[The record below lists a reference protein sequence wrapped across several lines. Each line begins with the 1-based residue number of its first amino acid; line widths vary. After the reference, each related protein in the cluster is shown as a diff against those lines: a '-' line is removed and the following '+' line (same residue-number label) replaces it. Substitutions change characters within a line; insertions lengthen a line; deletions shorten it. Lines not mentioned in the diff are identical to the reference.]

1 MKFKHKLITDEN
13 NNDAFLM
20 VNPKNNHAIV
30 RSENV
35 EGWVMVFDSLDQ
47 IPKNVD
53 LSNFIKI
60 D

>member
-13 NNDAFLM
+13 NKDTFLM
-20 VNPKNNHAIV
+20 VNPENNHAIV
-30 RSENV
+30 RSEILD
-35 EGWVMVFDSLDQ
+35 GWVMVFDSLDQ

-53 LSNFIKI
+53 LNSFIKI